1 MKISNT
7 IKKKEWN
14 ELNKKEINR
23 QEFIEGEQSLF
34 CT

>member
-23 QEFIEGEQSLF
+23 LEFIEGEQSLF
-34 CT
+34 ST